1 MIMLLLL
8 VDFHELSAMT
18 FFTELPQ
25 RKICNTGMR
34 KIQETGHEPNQP
46 KVPLFYGKQP
56 I

>member
-18 FFTELPQ
+18 FLWKCRREKYVIQ
-25 RKICNTGMR
+25 EKR
-34 KIQETGHEPNQP
+34 KIQEKGHEPNQP
-46 KVPLFYGKQP
+46 RVPLFYGKQP